1 MEDSVARIVVV
12 EADDSVRDAIDNLLN
27 DAIRFAG
34 GALLSLEDGVDE
46 VCIHGDDRGPGI
58 PARFHA

>member
-1 MEDSVARIVVV
+1 MARIVVV